1 MPNMDDIAFFESI
14 AYERRG
20 GIWSDASRRQR
31 SDPQTSVSTEGSGDT
46 QSVSTVSA
54 PDLIHSKTLISG
66 TLPDMSQS
74 VEELPVG
81 NAVDVKAELSVPSL
95 SEVNSKP
102 SRTRRRSWFSTNGGG
117 MEPTMSSGSNPDS
130 SNVREIE
137 ENRGRE
143 GQDDR
148 IHVAQSKESTSR
160 SSSQSRSVNSLLPD
174 EIQASL
180 VKAHLSTHSAS
191 RSTSQHSTK
200 REPEPEADL
209 TLATRSESTPSTPR
223 RRSDASQTTRPASPP
238 SFFSTLKSRAADKQ
252 ALQNTAK
259 EAMRKWGVN
268 WGGLKKDTS
277 NAGSSGDEPVD
288 TGPTLPHLQP
298 ERSPNQAHKSKASY
312 AEVRAAVAER
322 KERERN
328 GDALE
333 LSRSISPSSS
343 PDNPTTNPLALL
355 PNGSIHSDNPVNPS
369 VVASTSRL
377 STSGLSA
384 KKSLPSIS
392 RVSTDMDAQRLVD
405 QEEAVPAP
413 IHVQP
418 QAKTM
423 TIPGIHVSHRG
434 DLQSMGYVAPQLPVT
449 SSESKSKNPTMQS
462 MYRLWKSPV
471 LSGQEVDTQEQL
483 SQPLEQTGDSTQ
495 DKDVTPL
502 ALPPI
507 LSVSP
512 QSVRPTP
519 PPLPPRSTPTRPA
532 VNKASTSLDQ
542 SPASPATEALKIIVS
557 KDDARGQA
565 SLDQPPPE
573 SSASSINKGQPNE
586 LGLDTALYPQENLA
600 VPATS
605 TKVPPPLPPRRV
617 QI

>member
-1 MPNMDDIAFFESI
+1 M
-14 AYERRG
+14 
-20 GIWSDASRRQR
+20 
-31 SDPQTSVSTEGSGDT
+31 VSTA
-46 QSVSTVSA
+46 SA
-54 PDLIHSKTLISG
+54 PDLIDSKTSISG
-66 TLPDMSQS
+66 TPLPDMSQS
-74 VEELPVG
+74 VEDLPVG
-81 NAVDVKAELSVPSL
+81 NTVDVKVEPSVPSL
-95 SEVNSKP
+95 SEANSKP
-102 SRTRRRSWFSTNGGG
+102 SRSRRRSWFSTNSGGT
-117 MEPTMSSGSNPDS
+117 EPTLASGSNPDS
-130 SNVREIE
+130 SNIGEIE

-148 IHVAQSKESTSR
+148 IDVPQSKESTSR
-160 SSSQSRSVNSLLPD
+160 SSSQSRSVTSLLPD

-180 VKAHLSTHSAS
+180 VQAHLSTHSAR

-200 REPEPEADL
+200 RELEPDADSTL
-209 TLATRSESTPSTPR
+209 TTRSESTPSTPR
-223 RRSDASQTTRPASPP
+223 RRSDASTTTRPASPP

-268 WGGLKKDTS
+268 WGGLKKDTN

-288 TGPTLPHLQP
+288 TGATSPHLQP
-298 ERSPNQAHKSKASY
+298 ERSPNQAHKSRASY

-333 LSRSISPSSS
+333 LTRSISPSST
-343 PDNPTTNPLALL
+343 PDKPTTNPLALL
-355 PNGSIHSDNPVNPS
+355 PNGSIHSDNSANPF
-369 VVASTSRL
+369 VVTSTSRL
-377 STSGLSA
+377 STSGLST
-384 KKSLPSIS
+384 KKSMPSIS
-392 RVSTDMDAQRLVD
+392 RVSTDVDAQRLVA

-434 DLQSMGYVAPQLPVT
+434 ELQSMGYVAPQLSLT
-449 SSESKSKNPTMQS
+449 SSENKSKNPTMQS

-483 SQPLEQTGDSTQ
+483 SQSLEQTGDSTQ

-519 PPLPPRSTPTRPA
+519 PPLPPRSTPTRSA
-532 VNKASTSLDQ
+532 ANKASTSLDQ
-542 SPASPATEALKIIVS
+542 SPASPATEALKIIAS

-565 SLDQPPPE
+565 SSDQPPPE
-573 SSASSINKGQPNE
+573 SSAASVNKGQPNE
-586 LGLDTALYPQENLA
+586 LGLDTAHYPQENLA

-617 QI
+617 QT

>member
-1 MPNMDDIAFFESI
+1 MPNMDDIAFFESM
-14 AYERRG
+14 AYEHRG

-31 SDPQTSVSTEGSGDT
+31 SDPQTSISPERSGDT
-46 QSVSTVSA
+46 PLVSTASA
-54 PDLIHSKTLISG
+54 PDLIDSKTLISG
-66 TLPDMSQS
+66 TLLPDMSQS
-74 VEELPVG
+74 VDELPVG
-81 NAVDVKAELSVPSL
+81 NKVDVKVEPSVPSL
-95 SEVNSKP
+95 SEANSKP
-102 SRTRRRSWFSTNGGG
+102 SRTRRRSWFSTNSGGT
-117 MEPTMSSGSNPDS
+117 EPTLASGSNPDS
-130 SNVREIE
+130 SNIREIE

-148 IHVAQSKESTSR
+148 IDVAQSKESISR
-160 SSSQSRSVNSLLPD
+160 SSSQSRSVTSLLPD
-174 EIQASL
+174 EVQASL
-180 VKAHLSTHSAS
+180 VQAHLSTHPAR
-191 RSTSQHSTK
+191 RSSSQHSTK
-200 REPEPEADL
+200 RELEPDADL
-209 TLATRSESTPSTPR
+209 TPATRSESSPSTPR
-223 RRSDASQTTRPASPP
+223 KRSDASQTTRPASPP

-268 WGGLKKDTS
+268 WGGLKKDTN
-277 NAGSSGDEPVD
+277 NAGSSGDESVD
-288 TGPTLPHLQP
+288 TGATSSHLQP
-298 ERSPNQAHKSKASY
+298 ERSPNQAHKSRASY

-333 LSRSISPSSS
+333 LTRSISPSSS
-343 PDNPTTNPLALL
+343 SDKPTTNPLALL
-355 PNGSIHSDNPVNPS
+355 PNGSIHSDSSVNPS
-369 VVASTSRL
+369 VVTSTSHL
-377 STSGLSA
+377 SPGLSA

-392 RVSTDMDAQRLVD
+392 RVSTDMDAQRLVA

-434 DLQSMGYVAPQLPVT
+434 ELQSMGYVAPQLPVA

-462 MYRLWKSPV
+462 MYRLWKSPS

-483 SQPLEQTGDSTQ
+483 SQPLEQTGDTTQ

-507 LSVSP
+507 LSASP

-519 PPLPPRSTPTRPA
+519 PPLPPRSTPTRSA
-532 VNKASTSLDQ
+532 ANKASTSLDQ
-542 SPASPATEALKIIVS
+542 SPASPATEALKIIVC

-573 SSASSINKGQPNE
+573 SSAASVNKGQPNE
-586 LGLDTALYPQENLA
+586 SGLDTARYPQEDLA
-600 VPATS
+600 VPAAS

-617 QI
+617 QT

>member
-20 GIWSDASRRQR
+20 GIWSDASRHQR
-31 SDPQTSVSTEGSGDT
+31 SDPQTSVAAERSGDT
-46 QSVSTVSA
+46 QLVSTASA
-54 PDLIHSKTLISG
+54 PDLIHSKTSISE
-66 TLPDMSQS
+66 TLLPDMSQS
-74 VEELPVG
+74 VDELPVG
-81 NAVDVKAELSVPSL
+81 NAVDVKAEPSVPSL
-95 SEVNSKP
+95 SEANSNP
-102 SRTRRRSWFSTNGGG
+102 SRTRRRSWFSTNSGGI
-117 MEPTMSSGSNPDS
+117 EPTLASGSNPDS
-130 SNVREIE
+130 NNVREIE

-143 GQDDR
+143 GQDDHN
-148 IHVAQSKESTSR
+148 HVAQSKESTSR
-160 SSSQSRSVNSLLPD
+160 SSSQSGSVTSLLPD

-180 VKAHLSTHSAS
+180 VQAHLSTHSAR

-200 REPEPEADL
+200 RELEPDADL
-209 TLATRSESTPSTPR
+209 TLAARSESTPSTPR
-223 RRSDASQTTRPASPP
+223 KRSDASQTTRPASPP

-268 WGGLKKDTS
+268 WGGLKKGTN

-288 TGPTLPHLQP
+288 TGATSAHLQP
-298 ERSPNQAHKSKASY
+298 ERSPNQAHKSRASY

-333 LSRSISPSSS
+333 LTRSISPSNS
-343 PDNPTTNPLALL
+343 PDKPTTDPLTLL
-355 PNGSIHSDNPVNPS
+355 SNGSIHSDNSVNPS
-369 VVASTSRL
+369 VVTSTSRL
-377 STSGLSA
+377 STAGLST

-392 RVSTDMDAQRLVD
+392 RVSTDMDAQRLVA

-418 QAKTM
+418 QAMTM

-434 DLQSMGYVAPQLPVT
+434 ELQSIGYVAPQLPLT

-471 LSGQEVDTQEQL
+471 LSGQEVDMQEQL
-483 SQPLEQTGDSTQ
+483 FQSLEQTGDSTQ

-519 PPLPPRSTPTRPA
+519 PPLPPRSTPTRSA
-532 VNKASTSLDQ
+532 ANKASTSLDQ
-542 SPASPATEALKIIVS
+542 PPASPAPEALKIIVS

-565 SLDQPPPE
+565 SLDQPLPE
-573 SSASSINKGQPNE
+573 SSAASINKDQPNE
-586 LGLDTALYPQENLA
+586 LGLDTARYPQENLA
-600 VPATS
+600 VPVTS
-605 TKVPPPLPPRRV
+605 KVPPPLPPRRV
-617 QI
+617 QT